1 MFKGMKVY
9 GALATIGL
17 MAFAGPVT
25 AQTPSNP
32 AAHYPERPVTL
43 IVPFA
48 PGGGTDILARL
59 IAQKLEQAWG
69 KPFIVEN
76 RPGAGSVVGAQAA
89 ARAEPDGYTL
99 LLASVSNLSAN
110 PTLYKKLPYD
120 PAKDFVPLALAAATP
135 FVLVVNPSLPV
146 KSVAELIDYVKA
158 RPGQINYASSG
169 PGVPHHLYIEMLS
182 GMAGIHMTMVPY
194 KGSLP
199 ALNDVAAG
207 HVPLMMVDL
216 GPVLGAIQGNLV
228 RPLAVSVARR
238 IDVLKDVPPLA
249 DTVPGFDA
257 SGWFMMAA
265 PAATPRPIVD
275 KLHDELTRLLAAPD
289 AAGQLLNAGMLP
301 VPNRSVEDLRKYIA
315 DETARWGEVIRKAG
329 IAGTF

>member
-1 MFKGMKVY
+1 MFKGANVY
-9 GALATIGL
+9 GALLAVGL
-17 MAFAGPVT
+17 AAASHQVQ
-25 AQTPSNP
+25 AQTPRDA
-32 AAHYPERPVTL
+32 AAHYPDRQVTL

-76 RPGAGSVVGAQAA
+76 RPGAGGVVGAQAA
-89 ARAEPDGYTL
+89 ARAEPDGHTL
-99 LLASVSNLSAN
+99 FLASVSNLSAN

-135 FVLVVNPSLPV
+135 FVLVVNPALPV
-146 KSVAELIDYVKA
+146 KSVADLIAYVKA

-182 GMAGIHMTMVPY
+182 GMAGLQMTMVPY

-216 GPVLGAIQGNLV
+216 GPALGAIQGDLV

-238 IDVLKDVPPLA
+238 IDVLKDVPPLS

-275 KLHDELTRLLAAPD
+275 KLHDELTRLLATPD
-289 AAGQLLNAGMLP
+289 AAEQLLKAGLLP

-315 DETARWGEVIRKAG
+315 DETARWGDVIRRAG